1 MSIAPSRRG
10 FLALPAAASAAL
22 QGAPRTGELQKLIDD
37 AAAHGGGT
45 VLIPPG
51 RHVSGTLV
59 LRSHV
64 RLWLEPG
71 AVLEGS
77 RSLADFRVIP
87 GAYRGYTDNYTDKSL
102 IHAEDAEDVSIE
114 GRGTIDGQGAAF
126 KGPYM
131 VRPYMIRMIRCRNV
145 AVSGVTIKDSPMWVQ
160 HYLGCDG
167 VSIHAIT
174 VRSHVNA
181 NNDGI
186 DIDCSR
192 RVRISDCDISSG
204 DDAIVLKSTAMEPCR
219 DVAVANCTISSDCN
233 AFKLGTETN
242 GGFEEIVMSNCTIYD
257 TRLAGIA
264 LEIVDGGEMNGVAI
278 SNVSMRNVG
287 APLFLRLGDRG
298 RPHIATGPKQP
309 VGRLRNVTISGVR
322 ARGCG
327 PVGCAIAGLP
337 GHPIENLS
345 LRDIRLE
352 FVGGGTADQARRV
365 PDENPAAYPEFKMF
379 GPLPAYGLYFRHV
392 RGLRLRDVEVACDK
406 PDARPPIVCSDVEGL
421 ITGDVPA
428 ITQAR
433 G

>member
-1 MSIAPSRRG
+1 MSNGPSRRG
-10 FLALPAAASAAL
+10 FLALPVSAAAAV

-45 VLIPPG
+45 VVIQPG

-71 AVLEGS
+71 AVLEAS
-77 RSLADFRVIP
+77 RNLADFRVLP
-87 GAYRGYTDNYTDKSL
+87 GPIRGYTDNYTDKSL

-126 KGPYM
+126 KGPYKI
-131 VRPYMIRMIRCRNV
+131 RPYMIRMIRCRNV
-145 AVSGVTIKDSPMWVQ
+145 GVSGITIKDSPMWVQ

-167 VSIHAIT
+167 VSIHAVT

-186 DIDCSR
+186 DIDCSS

-204 DDAIVLKSTAMEPCR
+204 DDAIVLKSTTLEPCR
-219 DVAVANCTISSDCN
+219 DVAVTNCTISSDCN
-233 AFKLGTETN
+233 AFKLGTESN
-242 GGFEEIVMSNCTIYD
+242 GGFQDIVMSNCTIHD

-264 LEIVDGGEMNGVAI
+264 LEIVDGGELNGVAV

-298 RPHIATGPKQP
+298 RPHIADGARQP
-309 VGRLRNVTISGVR
+309 AGRLGNVTISGVR
-322 ARGCG
+322 ARGGG
-327 PVGCAIAGLP
+327 PVGCAISGLP

-345 LRDIRLE
+345 LSDVRLE
-352 FVGGGTADQARRV
+352 FVGGGTAEQARRI
-365 PDENPAAYPEFKMF
+365 PEELPAAYPEFKMF
-379 GPLPAYGLYFRHV
+379 GPLPAHGFYCRHV
-392 RGLRLRDVEVACDK
+392 RGLRLRDVDLVCDK

-421 ITGDVPA
+421 LTGNAPPVTRA
-428 ITQAR
+428 
-433 G
+433 GG